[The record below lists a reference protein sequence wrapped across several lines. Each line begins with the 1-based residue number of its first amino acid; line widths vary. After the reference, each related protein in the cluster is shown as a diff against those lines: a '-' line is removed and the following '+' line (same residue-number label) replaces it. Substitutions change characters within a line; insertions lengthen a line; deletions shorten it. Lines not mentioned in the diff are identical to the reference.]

1 MPDYMTDGSAVTTD
15 HYKYLNVYDSE
26 RRNCDHID
34 EWLPID
40 WLASGAEHFAGMV
53 VQSESMRKLVNDII
67 RVAPYRVPILIQGDS
82 GTGKELVAAA
92 LHRLGPAPLGPFVT
106 FNCANLVESLVEAQ
120 LFGHVAGAFTDTRED
135 SRGYFRSAN
144 GGTLLLDE
152 VGELPLALQ
161 PRLLRALESHEVQP
175 VGSTKSFK
183 TNVRIVAATNRD
195 LIAMIKAGQFRDE
208 LYYRLHGASIYIP
221 PLRSRREAVG
231 ALTAHFVECYN
242 RLFDK
247 QVHLISCRGLDL
259 LESFA
264 WPGNVRELANA
275 IRGAVMLT
283 ARDRLCVSDFPGLI
297 LDGTP
302 PPTRSAAPVSAIPPD
317 ANSVA
322 ATTRPGPIHL
332 ATRNSLIR
340 TLRETGGNCSRA
352 AELLGLSRNTVY
364 RLIACHGLARTGG
377 LSQAEQ
383 SV

>member
-1 MPDYMTDGSAVTTD
+1 
-15 HYKYLNVYDSE
+15 
-26 RRNCDHID
+26 
-34 EWLPID
+34 
-40 WLASGAEHFAGMV
+40 MV

-67 RVAPYRVPILIQGDS
+67 RIAPYRVPILIQGDS
-82 GTGKELVAAA
+82 GTGKELVADA

-106 FNCANLVESLVEAQ
+106 FNCSNLVASLVEAQ

-144 GGTLLLDE
+144 GGTLFLDE

-161 PRLLRALESHEVQP
+161 PKLLRVLESHEVQP
-175 VGSTKSFK
+175 VGSTNSFK

-195 LIAMIKAGQFRDE
+195 LIAMIKAGQFRDD
-208 LYYRLHGASIYIP
+208 LYYRLRGASIYIP

-275 IRGAVMLT
+275 IRDAVMLT
-283 ARDRLCVSDFPGLI
+283 ARDRLCVTDFPGLI
-297 LDGTP
+297 LDGGQ
-302 PPTRSAAPVSAIPPD
+302 PTHALGCASIHDSAEPQFSCGDRAVRLDPS
-317 ANSVA
+317 
-322 ATTRPGPIHL
+322 
-332 ATRNSLIR
+332 
-340 TLRETGGNCSRA
+340 GNP
-352 AELLGLSRNTVY
+352 ELLDP
-364 RLIACHGLARTGG
+364 HPP
-377 LSQAEQ
+377 
-383 SV
+383 

>member
-26 RRNCDHID
+26 KRNCDHID
-34 EWLPID
+34 EWLPVD

-53 VQSESMRKLVNDII
+53 VQSEAMRTLVNNII
-67 RVAPYRVPILIQGDS
+67 RIAAHRIPILIQGDA

-106 FNCANLVESLVEAQ
+106 FNCANLVESLAEAQ
-120 LFGHVAGAFTDTRED
+120 LFGHVAGAFTDARED

-144 GGTLLLDE
+144 GGTLLLE
-152 VGELPLALQ
+152 QVGELPLALQ
-161 PRLLRALESHEVQP
+161 PKLLRVLESHEVQP

-183 TNVRIVAATNRD
+183 VNVRIVAATNRD
-195 LIAMIKAGQFRDE
+195 LIAMIKAGQFRDD

-247 QVHLISCRGLDL
+247 QVRLISCRGLDL
-259 LESFA
+259 LESFS

-283 ARDRLCVSDFPGLI
+283 ARDRLCVADFPGLI
-297 LDGTP
+297 LDGALQP
-302 PPTRSAAPVSAIPPD
+302 ARAAASHPSFCRARIQPRRWRCPTRSIWQPG
-317 ANSVA
+317 
-322 ATTRPGPIHL
+322 TR
-332 ATRNSLIR
+332 
-340 TLRETGGNCSRA
+340 
-352 AELLGLSRNTVY
+352 
-364 RLIACHGLARTGG
+364 
-377 LSQAEQ
+377 
-383 SV
+383 